1 MATKIEI
8 DSKYGLSR
16 LMPPSEAV
24 RELPEAVRELP
35 EEEAE
40 QYEKFAKLRLQA
52 YTEYKNDNDS
62 GDID

>member
-16 LMPPSEAV
+16 LMPPSEAI
-24 RELPEAVRELP
+24 RELP

-52 YTEYKNDNDS
+52 YTEYKNDDDS